1 MFSIVHLGVSRI
13 PSKIRGSREKDDFLV
28 DLRIPYFQTQF
39 CFPWPYG
46 TSSCPPLMWICCW
59 SWISTVHQSVMF
71 FMYMQRST
79 DLEAYISS
87 CKFWSCLF
95 TFCNA
100 NTFFFFFLSVSA
112 QTPPKTSQTFSY
124 PILVM
129 WQIQIVNASQL
140 GDVIFFPPISGEDF
154 PKEWLG
160 TLPARPGGL
169 GRVCQLWGTPCC
181 GRGGPCLAEVSPL
194 LQAVD
199 MARKL

>member
-1 MFSIVHLGVSRI
+1 
-13 PSKIRGSREKDDFLV
+13 
-28 DLRIPYFQTQF
+28 
-39 CFPWPYG
+39 
-46 TSSCPPLMWICCW
+46 MWICCW

-71 FMYMQRST
+71 FTYMQRST

-95 TFCNA
+95 TFYNA
-100 NTFFFFFLSVSA
+100 NTFFFFLSVSA
-112 QTPPKTSQTFSY
+112 QTSPKTSTKSPKPSLIISY

-129 WQIQIVNASQL
+129 WQIQIVNPSQL
-140 GDVIFFPPISGEDF
+140 GDVFFFSPISGEDF

-169 GRVCQLWGTPCC
+169 GRVCQLWRTPCC